1 MKKENFGING
11 KKLGAYIKNESK
23 RTSKS
28 MLLHTVEDENGEPYV
43 YFISAYLALR
53 VPMWLYRDILQPYT
67 MTDAPEMGQTKG
79 LDGKMR
85 DEKYLVEKVADMFSN
100 SALRPAQDT
109 RFSADIGTG
118 GKWQSV
124 QLFALEDGTP
134 VAVNSDYSGIFER
147 GQYVKYEGSAKYNP
161 IIIKGQY
168 IHGLVLPIR
177 IKDELYGRMEAL
189 CKCFAVPVEH
199 AA

>member
-79 LDGKMR
+79 LDGKVR

-100 SALRPAQDT
+100 PSLRPAQDT
-109 RFSADIGTG
+109 RFSTDIASD
-118 GKWQSV
+118 GKWKSV
-124 QLFALEDGTP
+124 QIFSLEDGTP
-134 VAVNSDYSGIFER
+134 VAVNADYAGIFER
-147 GQYVKYEGSAKYNP
+147 GQYVKYEGSEKYNP
-161 IIIKGQY
+161 ISIKGQY

-189 CKCFAVPVEH
+189 CKCFAAPVEH

>member
-11 KKLGAYIKNESK
+11 KKLGAYIKNEM
-23 RTSKS
+23 KS
-28 MLLHTVEDENGEPYV
+28 PRSLFLHTVEDGNGEQWV
-43 YFISAYLALR
+43 YFVSGFVALR

-79 LDGKMR
+79 LDGKVR
-85 DEKYLVEKVADMFSN
+85 DEKYLIEKVADMFSN

-109 RFSADIGTG
+109 RFSVDIASD
-118 GKWQSV
+118 GKWKSV
-124 QLFALEDGTP
+124 QVFALEDGTP
-134 VAVNSDYSGIFER
+134 VAVNADYAGIFER
-147 GQYVKYEGSAKYNP
+147 GQYVKYEGSSSYAP
-161 IIIKGQY
+161 VIVKGQY
-168 IHGLVLPIR
+168 VHGVLMPIR
-177 IKDELYGRMEAL
+177 IKDELQERMRAL

>member
-79 LDGKMR
+79 LDGKVR

-100 SALRPAQDT
+100 PSLRPAQDT
-109 RFSADIGTG
+109 RFSADIASD
-118 GKWQSV
+118 GKWKSV
-124 QLFALEDGTP
+124 QIFSLEDGTP
-134 VAVNSDYSGIFER
+134 VAVNADYAGIFER
-147 GQYVKYEGSAKYNP
+147 GQYVKYEGSSAYAP
-161 IIIKGQY
+161 VIVKGQY
-168 IHGLVLPIR
+168 VQGVLMPIR
-177 IKDELYGRMEAL
+177 IKDELHERMKAL
-189 CKCFAVPVEH
+189 CKCFAVTVEH